1 MSKIF
6 EALNRQPGDLAE
18 AALSPLAGNGHAA
31 APVEHS
37 AAPAEYAAGPIVAAA
52 EVRSS
57 AIKTVALRIPGKV
70 PVLPFDGDHWEA
82 NEQYRIV
89 RTRLLHHPRQPRII
103 VVSSAGA
110 GDGKAITAVNLAGA
124 MSLKTESK
132 VLLMDAD
139 FRRSSI
145 HTQLGLPK
153 EPGLADVLRGS
164 CTLEEALVQTEQLP
178 NLCVLPSGESKGN
191 PAELLDSSPWPVLC
205 ARLRQ
210 MFRYV
215 ILDSPPIAAVADY
228 DLIQAECD
236 GVLMVLRPDRT
247 NRKQCKAALAS
258 IPEDKLIGAVLNC
271 MPNWFLGRYT
281 SPYYYGN
288 YGRYK

>member
-1 MSKIF
+1 
-6 EALNRQPGDLAE
+6 LG
-18 AALSPLAGNGHAA
+18 GNGHAA
-31 APVEHS
+31 APAEQADANVKHA
-37 AAPAEYAAGPIVAAA
+37 AAPAEHTAAPIATAA
-52 EVRSS
+52 EFCGS
-57 AIKTVALRIPGKV
+57 AIKTLPLRIPGKV

-89 RTRLLHHPRQPRII
+89 RTRLLHHPSQPRMI

-110 GDGKAITAVNLAGA
+110 GDGKTITAVNLAGA
-124 MSLKTESK
+124 LSLKTESK

-153 EPGLADVLRGS
+153 EPGLADVLRGA

-178 NLCVLPSGESKGN
+178 NLCVLSSGTPQGN

-205 ARLRQ
+205 TRLRQ
-210 MFRYV
+210 VFRYV
-215 ILDSPPIAAVADY
+215 IVDSPPVASVADY

-247 NRKQCKAALAS
+247 NRKQFKAALAT

-271 MPNWFLGRYT
+271 VPKWFLGRYT

-288 YGRYK
+288 YARYAETR

>member
-6 EALNRQPGDLAE
+6 EALNRQPGELAQ
-18 AALSPLAGNGHAA
+18 AALSPLAGNGHAEAAAGKAA
-31 APVEHS
+31 APN
-37 AAPAEYAAGPIVAAA
+37 AMAAGTCG
-52 EVRSS
+52 S
-57 AIKTVALRIPGKV
+57 AIRTLSLRIPGKV
-70 PVLPFDGDHWEA
+70 HVLPFDGDHWEA
-82 NEQYRIV
+82 NEQYRII
-89 RTRLLHHPRQPRII
+89 RTRLLHHPRQPRMI

-110 GDGKAITAVNLAGA
+110 GDGKTVTAVNLAGA
-124 MSLKTESK
+124 LSLKTESK

-139 FRRSSI
+139 FRRSTI

-153 EPGLADVLRGS
+153 DPGLADVLRGA
-164 CTLEEALVQTEQLP
+164 CALEEALVQTEQLP

-191 PAELLDSSPWPVLC
+191 PAELLDSTAWEALC

-228 DLIQAECD
+228 DLIQAMCD
-236 GVLMVLRPDRT
+236 GVVMVLRPDRT
-247 NRKQCKAALAS
+247 NRKQCKAALGL

-271 MPNWFLGRYT
+271 VPNWFLGRYS
-281 SPYYYGN
+281 SPYYYGS
-288 YGRYK
+288 YGRYEKAR